1 MGISIRLAC
10 FWMNILLINDDKI
23 NEGVKMNIEHRM
35 NELERQCKRLQTTV
49 WVGAVLVIFGLTL
62 GMSRS
67 QVGDKEIADSEYT
80 YSKTIQRVE
89 LVQSRIFPDQEGWLR
104 GGLINVKVDSNLVND
119 LRSKPLK
126 VNLTNRN
133 GFSIDK

>member
-1 MGISIRLAC
+1 
-10 FWMNILLINDDKI
+10 MN
-23 NEGVKMNIEHRM
+23 VEHRI
-35 NELERQCKRLQTTV
+35 NELERKCRRLQTTV
-49 WVGAVLVIFGLTL
+49 WASVLLVVFGLTL
-62 GMSRS
+62 GMSHS
-67 QVGDKEIADSEYT
+67 QFGDKEIADSEYT

-126 VNLTNRN
+126 VNLTNRS